1 VSRTVRRGVMAAV
14 ITPLLVSAAVVATP
28 AGAVG
33 RSIATSCAGGVA
45 VVAAPGAVGAEH
57 GIIRPAVPGAAPSC
71 VVSHVAAESA
81 NGASA
86 TSKAY
91 NGGSPPLTRG
101 DGDTM
106 GGIGAPGA
114 ITLTPIFWAPPTTSF
129 PSGFVTGIEAL
140 DTNLAAQSGTAGT
153 VLSELT
159 QYTTASGAHLQ
170 NKITAGTPIVDT
182 TTTPASLG
190 VSTCS
195 PDQGKIYN
203 DNAPYSICITDAE
216 VGAEVA
222 SQVQAGNL
230 KSDRA
235 HLYAVFTPEG
245 AEVCFGSSNGT
256 LGGSCTPN
264 AQNPSS
270 GFCAYHS
277 SSSNATTATLYAA
290 MPYSVWDSAT
300 QIECNGSDQF
310 PQGNAPVDVIASS
323 YIHEIAEA
331 ITDPVGT
338 AWLDRQGNEIG
349 DLCSYIYGPTTG
361 TPSALFSQVIGGAA
375 YYVQQLFSNASYTKN
390 RATGCQSSWTKPTV
404 SVTAT
409 GVMHA
414 KKAISF
420 GAQVSTPSGAVAG
433 RWWSSNGVVLGTGS
447 TLTRT
452 FTTPGTYTVSLTVTD
467 TGGYSTTSSTTVA
480 IASAVKGK

>member
-1 VSRTVRRGVMAAV
+1 MAAM
-14 ITPLLVSAAVVATP
+14 ISPLLMAAAVVATP

-33 RSIATSCAGGVA
+33 PALATSCEGGVP
-45 VVAAPGAVGAEH
+45 VVAAPGAVGTEH
-57 GIIRPAVPGAAPSC
+57 GIIRPAVPSAGPSC
-71 VVSHVAAESA
+71 VASRIAAEAAS
-81 NGASA
+81 GASA
-86 TSKAY
+86 LTKPY
-91 NGGSPPLTRG
+91 NGASPPLTIG
-101 DGDTM
+101 NGDTM
-106 GGIGAPGA
+106 GVAGSPGA

-129 PSGFVTGIEAL
+129 TSGYLAGIEAL
-140 DTNLAAQSGTAGT
+140 DANLAAQSGTAGT
-153 VLSELT
+153 ALSELT
-159 QYTTASGAHLQ
+159 QYTTATGAHLQ

-182 TTTPASLG
+182 TTAPASLG
-190 VSTCS
+190 TTTCA

-203 DNAPYSICITDAE
+203 DKAPYSMCITDAE
-216 VGAEVA
+216 IGAEVA
-222 SQVQAGNL
+222 AQVQAGNL

-235 HLYAVFTPEG
+235 HLYAVFTPQG
-245 AEVCFGSSNGT
+245 AEVCFGGANGT
-256 LGGSCTPN
+256 LGGTCTPN
-264 AQNPSS
+264 SQNPGS

-277 SSSNATTATLYAA
+277 SYGFQSGSAGAATATLYAA

-300 QIECNGSDQF
+300 TLECNGSDQF
-310 PQGNAPVDVIASS
+310 PQGNAPVDVLASS
-323 YIHEIAEA
+323 YVHEIAEA

-349 DLCSYIYGPTTG
+349 DLCAYIYGTTRG
-361 TPSALFSQVIGGAA
+361 TPGSLFSQVIGGAD
-375 YYVQQLFSNASYTKN
+375 YYVQQLFSNASYAKN
-390 RATGCQSSWTKPTV
+390 RAAGCQSSWTKPTV
-404 SVTAT
+404 LVTAT
-409 GVMHA
+409 GVMQA

-447 TLTRT
+447 SLTRT